1 MQRGGDNIF
10 RKADKALHPAFA
22 KAAAEYCVKNGLT
35 VELPYRQ
42 GHTTHLVNPHETQ
55 AHSLFVNAF
64 LDFCR
69 RDGGTTERNYQRKAK
84 KLREALAELDVIDP
98 ASWVLL
104 YQWDFGTVIKPALEA
119 QADAFERQ
127 AREHG
132 RYAKNITWERCVR
145 VRFTGYPL
153 PQAALVQHLAI
164 EIEKALRSISRP
176 LADKIKVSAERET
189 TEIQRL
195 LLGR

>member
-1 MQRGGDNIF
+1 MQRREDEAF
-10 RKADKALHPAFA
+10 KRAVLELHPVFA

-35 VELPYRQ
+35 VDLPYRQ
-42 GHTTHLVNPHETQ
+42 GATRHLVNPNETQ
-55 AHSLFVNAF
+55 FRSLFAHAF

-69 RDGGTTERNYQRKAK
+69 RDGGTTARNYQRKAK
-84 KLREALAELDVIDP
+84 KLREALAALDVIDP

-127 AREHG
+127 AQEHG

-153 PQAALVQHLAI
+153 PQAALVHDLAI
-164 EIEKALRSISRP
+164 EIEKALRPISRP
-176 LADKIKVSAERET
+176 LADKIKVTVLRDRREVR
-189 TEIQRL
+189 RL
-195 LLGR
+195 LRG